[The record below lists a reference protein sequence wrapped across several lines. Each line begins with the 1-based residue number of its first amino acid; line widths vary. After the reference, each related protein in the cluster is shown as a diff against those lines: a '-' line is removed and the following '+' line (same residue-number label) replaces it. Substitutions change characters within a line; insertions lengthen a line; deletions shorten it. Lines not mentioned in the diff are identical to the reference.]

1 MLKLIT
7 YPNKILQETLPEFDF
22 DSPIMDPYLLEEEM
36 IKVMVNSN
44 GIGLSGNQVG
54 INARVFVMQTQ
65 NLPEIYTPFAL
76 FNPELIGSS
85 EELELGSEGCLSFP
99 DLAFKI
105 KRPKYIITKFFDR
118 NNKERIIEF
127 EGIDARCFLHEL
139 DHLNG
144 ICFTEKVSK
153 LKLSMS
159 AKKQRKN
166 NGRTK

>member
-1 MLKLIT
+1 MKLIT
-7 YPNKILQETLPEFDF
+7 YPNKILQETLPEFNF
-22 DSPIMDPYLLEEEM
+22 GNPIMDPYLLEEEM
-36 IKVMVNSN
+36 IKLMIESR
-44 GIGLSGNQVG
+44 GIGLSANQVG

-65 NLPEIYTPFAL
+65 NLPEVYTPFAL

-85 EELELGSEGCLSFP
+85 EETDLDNEGCLSFP
-99 DLAFKI
+99 NLTFKI

-118 NNKERIIEF
+118 DNKERIIEF

-159 AKKQRKN
+159 VKKQRKN